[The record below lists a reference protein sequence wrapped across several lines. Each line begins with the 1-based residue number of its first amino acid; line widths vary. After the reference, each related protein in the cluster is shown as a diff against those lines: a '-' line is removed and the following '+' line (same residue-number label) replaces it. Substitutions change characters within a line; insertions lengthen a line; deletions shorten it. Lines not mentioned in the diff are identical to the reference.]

1 MSIYYFLVRKLL
13 EEDDEQED
21 SIPEE
26 MPTEVREWL
35 SATFTKQ
42 TSKRN
47 QKLKFKS
54 VANAIRSG
62 IVFDK

>member
-1 MSIYYFLVRKLL
+1 MD
-13 EEDDEQED
+13 EEDDQED
-21 SIPEE
+21 FVPDE